1 LLAVAL
7 LIGLASQPARAEQA
21 PGAEATTGV
30 TIEKKEQ
37 RVIVQPK
44 PEAEAAAAD
53 AEAATRTLERQRRLE
68 ELIEEPM
75 QPPRRP
81 DLDES
86 VVGGI
91 QSRGIQSV
99 KPKK

>member
-1 LLAVAL
+1 
-7 LIGLASQPARAEQA
+7 
-21 PGAEATTGV
+21 
-30 TIEKKEQ
+30 
-37 RVIVQPK
+37 
-44 PEAEAAAAD
+44 
-53 AEAATRTLERQRRLE
+53 
-68 ELIEEPM
+68 M